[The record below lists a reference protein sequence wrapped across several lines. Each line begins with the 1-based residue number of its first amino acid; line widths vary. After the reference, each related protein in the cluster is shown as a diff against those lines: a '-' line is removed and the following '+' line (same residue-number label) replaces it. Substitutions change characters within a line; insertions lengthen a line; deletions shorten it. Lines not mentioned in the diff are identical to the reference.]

1 MSARIEVGTTYGG
14 AHRKVTLIAGNEYVV
29 SPLNPRKMK
38 HRGRRCVL
46 LDFVP
51 VSKLHPK
58 DNVAKVRFVDN
69 NRIGRAELD
78 DLAPPSEG

>member
-14 AHRKVTLIAGNEYVV
+14 AHRKVTLIAGHEYVV

-51 VSKLHPK
+51 VSESRPK
-58 DNVAKVRFVDN
+58 DTVAKVRFVDN
-69 NRIGRAELD
+69 NRVGRAELD
-78 DLAPPSEG
+78 DLAPPPEG